1 MERHYVKNHFD
12 KQKNT
17 KTYIY
22 IYTYTMKQV
31 NPIKVYNKI
40 LYELMFL
47 FF

>member
-12 KQKNT
+12 KQKIQ
-17 KTYIY
+17 KHIY

>member
-1 MERHYVKNHFD
+1 MSKITLINKKIQKHIYV
-12 KQKNT
+12 
-17 KTYIY
+17 YID